1 MKSQVFVYFCIL
13 FGILLMLF
21 ENNCRC
27 GAKINS
33 DKIVLINILDFLK
46 SIRASVSLK
55 ALFVKSSKQIVLDM
69 GSYQ

>member
-1 MKSQVFVYFCIL
+1 MYFCIL

-33 DKIVLINILDFLK
+33 DKIVLINTLGFLK
-46 SIRASVSLK
+46 SICSSISLK
-55 ALFVKSSKQIVLDM
+55 GLFVKSSKQIVLDM

>member
-1 MKSQVFVYFCIL
+1 
-13 FGILLMLF
+13 MLF